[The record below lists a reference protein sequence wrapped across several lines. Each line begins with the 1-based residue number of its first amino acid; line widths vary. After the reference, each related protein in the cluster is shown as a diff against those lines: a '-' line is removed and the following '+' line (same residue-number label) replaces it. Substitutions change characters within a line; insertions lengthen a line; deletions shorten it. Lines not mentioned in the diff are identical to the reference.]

1 MNEINEYKAGYKDG
15 YTDGYKSVF
24 LEDYD
29 SYDSSFGESWS
40 SQEPLRKEYEECKFI
55 KVSMSDALN
64 MITKP
69 LDKSGYRNGY
79 YDGYDEGMKKSRDE
93 N

>member
-1 MNEINEYKAGYKDG
+1 MNMNEINEYKAGYKDG
-15 YTDGYKSVF
+15 YKSVF

-29 SYDSSFGESWS
+29 SSFGESYS

-64 MITKP
+64 MLTKP